1 MSLRF
6 RICLI
11 AWIAVVA
18 VTACGQWA
26 SAESFAVT
34 PDWTIEITPS
44 RTVVPVVAT
53 PEVAV
58 EASAYDAPVPA
69 ATAESDGC
77 GTLQVNVADYVRV
90 YGSIPFNRA
99 EYNANPTY
107 RHDSTMEILTG
118 NARHQTIVRH
128 GAPKQ
133 TQTQPQ
139 ATPYVGAGLPGYL
152 PGVFIRP
159 GVRLNYYRHFP
170 SLNPYWSLVN
180 PNGVF

>member
-18 VTACGQWA
+18 VTACGRWA
-26 SAESFAVT
+26 AAESFAVT
-34 PDWTIEITPS
+34 PDWTMEITPS
-44 RTVVPVVAT
+44 RTVVPSVAT
-53 PEVAV
+53 PEV
-58 EASAYDAPVPA
+58 EVPA
-69 ATAESDGC
+69 VAAAPGGC
-77 GTLQVNVADYVRV
+77 GTLIINAADYVRI

-133 TQTQPQ
+133 VQTQSQ
-139 ATPYVGAGLPGYL
+139 ATPYPGAGLPGYF
-152 PGVFIRP
+152 PGTFVRP

-170 SLNPYWSLVN
+170 SLNPYWSVVN

>member
-6 RICLI
+6 RICLA

-26 SAESFAVT
+26 SAESFVVT
-34 PDWTIEITPS
+34 PDWTMEITTS
-44 RTVVPVVAT
+44 RKVVPPVAT
-53 PEVAV
+53 PEV
-58 EASAYDAPVPA
+58 EAQAYDVPVAA
-69 ATAESDGC
+69 ATADSNGC
-77 GTLQVNVADYVRV
+77 GTLQVNVADYVRI

-128 GAPKQ
+128 EAPKQ
-133 TQTQPQ
+133 SQTS
-139 ATPYVGAGLPGYL
+139 ATSYIGADVPGYF
-152 PGVFIRP
+152 PGTFIRP

-170 SLNPYWSLVN
+170 SLNPYWSVGN